1 MKEPSIIFQGWGV
14 RAILDGRKTQTRR
27 VIKPQPECGKGC
39 QHHGVN
45 IYDEHIFYPISE
57 RDFYKGLSC
66 LRKCPYGVPGDRL
79 WVRETWRPETEA
91 DTGHVFVRYRADNH
105 TEDFERDLILAAMN
119 GLDRWRP
126 SIHMP
131 RWASRINLINTSVR
145 VERVGDISEEDA
157 QAEGCINDVRLQYG
171 HMTGPIDYEGR
182 YAAERFEELWDSIN
196 AKPKPVYSNIMK
208 VLDREIY
215 VPGAGKI
222 LYYVSFPWSESTR
235 DPRTEINSKRHYC
248 CPNPWVW
255 VIEYEVE

>member
-14 RAILDGRKTQTRR
+14 RAIRDGRKTQTRR

-145 VERVGDISEEDA
+145 VERVGDISGVDA
-157 QAEGCINDVRLQYG
+157 IAEGWP
-171 HMTGPIDYEGR
+171 H
-182 YAAERFEELWDSIN
+182 ASELYPSVNTNYKAMAWFKKSWDSIN
-196 AKPKPVYSNIMK
+196 AKPKPVYSDIMK